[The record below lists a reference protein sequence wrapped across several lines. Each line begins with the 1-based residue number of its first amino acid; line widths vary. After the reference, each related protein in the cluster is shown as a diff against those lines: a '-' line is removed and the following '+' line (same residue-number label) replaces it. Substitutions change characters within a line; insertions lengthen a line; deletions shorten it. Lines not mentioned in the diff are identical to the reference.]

1 MMKYR
6 YQSESKENPPFF
18 PEVIEAPVL
27 WGDINLQRANDHK
40 AIVNPET
47 GKVFSI
53 VSKDYKLIR
62 HEDAVL
68 RVNNVIDENSD
79 LGKYKVSTE
88 FYNDGSRMRSTYCF
102 YEISTKIT
110 PGDPVNPELHL
121 FNSYDTSWPFI
132 VLLGAFRSVCANG
145 LVVGRKF
152 LYIRKR
158 HVYDFDQI
166 DLEEQISTVLKRF
179 RFQTNQ
185 WRKWADR
192 QLTERDHKKI
202 IKSMKWGKGAIE
214 EIEAR
219 TADEARDVNDRGFP
233 IISLWIFYNVI
244 TWYITHRAV
253 SLNHRIEMERRL
265 RTALRGF

>member
-1 MMKYR
+1 MRYR
-6 YQSESKENPPFF
+6 WQPQSNKNPPSF
-18 PEVIEAPVL
+18 PEVSETPVS
-27 WGDINLQRANDHK
+27 WGDIHLQRANDHK

-62 HEDAVL
+62 HEDAIL

-110 PGDPVNPELHL
+110 SRDPVNPELHL

-158 HVYDFDQI
+158 HVYDFEQI
-166 DLEEQISTVLKRF
+166 DIENQVSTALNRF
-179 RFQTNQ
+179 HRQTNQ

-192 QLTERDHKKI
+192 QLTGKDYRKVM
-202 IKSMKWGKGAIE
+202 KSMKFRKNATE
-214 EIEAR
+214 EIE
-219 TADEARDVNDRGFP
+219 DRVKEDASGFDKVGHP
-233 IISLWIFYNVI
+233 IMSIWIFFNII

-253 SLNHRIEMERRL
+253 SLNHRVEMERRL
-265 RTALRGF
+265 RSALRGS